1 MGNANPAHIILAVSY
16 LNMLFTSIKTPVPN
30 RKLYM
35 DFLISS
41 TAKNTV
47 FKGQH
52 SDTKQMNK
60 NTQQNKYPFLP
71 KNYVEP
77 RSMFIKKENK
87 SQVPPSLGIVTD
99 ATRDNNSSQLR
110 AGPCITKWLVYYGLE
125 TPALVGLYLKV
136 KKVMGYLAPAQLRSR
151 LGLRS
156 L

>member
-1 MGNANPAHIILAVSY
+1 
-16 LNMLFTSIKTPVPN
+16 
-30 RKLYM
+30 
-35 DFLISS
+35 
-41 TAKNTV
+41 
-47 FKGQH
+47 
-52 SDTKQMNK
+52 
-60 NTQQNKYPFLP
+60 
-71 KNYVEP
+71 
-77 RSMFIKKENK
+77 MFIKKENK

-151 LGLRS
+151 LRLRS